1 MRHQDDLSP
10 DAASTPRP
18 ANPTND
24 LSGVPGGVDRRRP
37 GRWSEFR
44 HAYPGILTTLTFA
57 LVAMLA
63 LDVWLI
69 TKHVRYRREV
79 ARLRSGMTTA
89 EKRKADLLMESEE
102 NKFRV
107 MIELIRR
114 QARGDRELNL
124 AIAVDSGIM
133 YLAREGAVLR
143 QMRVDLGPEKTV
155 GTSPDTVRMTAPRGQ
170 RTVEKILGPNDAW
183 EVPAWVYTDLGQPVP
198 GNREIKGALGPGA
211 VVLNGGTVIYARPSA
226 GPLADSAYVMPGAVR
241 ASPTDLRAIA
251 PNLKPGMPVYF
262 Y

>member
-1 MRHQDDLSP
+1 MTQHDDIPP
-10 DAASTPRP
+10 DSGYTPRP
-18 ANPTND
+18 ANPNTSSNF
-24 LSGVPGGVDRRRP
+24 PGGIDRRRP
-37 GRWSEFR
+37 GWSEFR

-63 LDVWLI
+63 LDTWLI
-69 TKHVRYRREV
+69 TKHVRYKREV
-79 ARLRSGMTTA
+79 DRLRSGMTTA

-124 AIAVDSGIM
+124 AISVDSGLM

-143 QMRVDLGPEKTV
+143 EMKVDLGPEKTV

-170 RTVEKILGPNDAW
+170 RTVEKLLGPNDAW
-183 EVPAWVYTDLGQPVP
+183 EVPAWVYTDRGQPVP
-198 GNREIKGALGPGA
+198 GNRQVKGALGSGA

-226 GPLADSAYVMPGAVR
+226 GPLADSMYVMPGAVR
-241 ASPTDLRAIA
+241 TNPVDLRAIA
-251 PNLKPGMPVYF
+251 PNLKAGMPVYF